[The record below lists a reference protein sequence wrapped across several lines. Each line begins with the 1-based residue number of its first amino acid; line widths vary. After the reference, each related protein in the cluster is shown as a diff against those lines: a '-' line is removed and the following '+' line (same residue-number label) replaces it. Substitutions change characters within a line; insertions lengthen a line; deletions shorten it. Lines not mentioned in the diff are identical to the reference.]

1 MKRTMERV
9 MRNALVFTTTAMI
22 GLTGAS
28 SGLAENYPH
37 KSVTLVTH
45 SSPGGGSDVFL
56 RQLSKYIA
64 PELGVNV
71 VVENVRGGSGAKAMA
86 EMAQA
91 PADGSIFYATTPT
104 FIYTSLLST
113 PEYKYTDLEPLVNM
127 FIDPEVIYTAADS
140 PYVTLEDV
148 IKESRESRGRW
159 GAANPASLERQA
171 LEQLKSATD
180 VDAAVVTH
188 EGGGDL
194 MINVLNGTLQI
205 GVGEVQELQSQLEA
219 GQLRILATF
228 SGVRLDNFPDV
239 PTVKELGYDV
249 VVQKFRGLASPKGMP
264 GEIVQLWEKAVQ
276 AVLANSEYMTIY
288 QSANLRAEYI
298 DHDNYGKFI
307 SDFGTKTEN
316 FLRETGVIK

>member
-1 MKRTMERV
+1 MYRIMHKVLTLSTIAAV
-9 MRNALVFTTTAMI
+9 I
-22 GLTGAS
+22 LTGA
-28 SGLAENYPH
+28 LTATAEDYPH
-37 KSVTLVTH
+37 KTVTLITH

-56 RQLSKYIA
+56 RQLSNYIG

-86 EMAQA
+86 AMAQA

-104 FIYTSLLST
+104 FIYTSLLSN

-127 FIDPEVIYTAADS
+127 FIDPQVIYTSAKS
-140 PYVTLEDV
+140 PFMTLEDV
-148 IKESRESRGRW
+148 MKEARESRGRW

-171 LEQLKSATD
+171 LEQLKAASG
-180 VDAAVVTH
+180 VKAAVVTH

-194 MINVLNGTLQI
+194 MINVLNGTLQC

-219 GQLRILATF
+219 KQLRILATF
-228 SGVRLDNFPDV
+228 SGERLTNYPDV

-249 VVQKFRGLASPKGMP
+249 VVQKFRGLAGPKGLPDNVVKM
-264 GEIVQLWEKAVQ
+264 WEKAAQ
-276 AVLANSEYMTIY
+276 AVLANPEYKASY
-288 QSANLRAEYI
+288 EEVNLRAEYI
-298 DHDNYGKFI
+298 NHADYVKFI
-307 SDFGTKTEN
+307 SDFGAETEG